1 MEQYDYVVMA
11 KKDFMDGGHT
21 DIIHKEPGDETSGL
35 VGGKTYSDMFNV
47 DNFNKELSRFGK
59 EGYRVIT
66 KLYNAPEDWVL
77 ILSRP
82 LVPVAPTRRTG

>member
-11 KKDFMDGGHT
+11 KKDFMIDT
-21 DIIHKEPGDETSGL
+21 PQVNDVSLIQ
-35 VGGKTYSDMFNV
+35 FNV